1 MSLKVAIQMDHVSTI
16 DIAGDSTFV
25 MGLEANKRGY
35 QLYHYTPSEL
45 AMLDGRVVAKMQ
57 PMLLRR
63 EVDNHYTLGD
73 TATVDL
79 TDVDVV
85 LLRQD
90 PPFDMS
96 YITTTHLLERVHPN
110 TLVVNNPGEVRNAP
124 EKLFVTEFAD
134 FMPPTLIA
142 MDPDLIR
149 AFRDEHQDIILKP
162 LYGNGGAGV
171 FHVTPDDE
179 NMNSLLE
186 MFAER
191 NREPLIVQ
199 AYLKDVR
206 EGDKRIIL
214 INGEPVGATNR
225 VPLEGEA
232 RSNMHVGGQAKKAAL
247 TKRELDI
254 CAAIGPALKKR
265 GMIFVGIDVIGGY
278 MTEINVT
285 SPTGLQEINAFD
297 DVCLEADIWD
307 AIEANL

>member
-25 MGLEANKRGY
+25 MGLEAKRRGH

-63 EVDNHYTLGD
+63 EVGNHYTLGD

-96 YITTTHLLERVHPN
+96 YITTTHLLERVHPD

-142 MDPDLIR
+142 MDPDLIH

-171 FHVTPDDE
+171 FHVTPGDE

-232 RSNMHVGGQAKKAAL
+232 RSNMHVGGQAKKADL

-278 MTEINVT
+278 ITEINVT

-297 DVCLEADIWD
+297 GVCLEADIWD
-307 AIEANL
+307 AIEAKL